1 MQPRVGGKAK
11 PDPHLTQQ
19 PGDKAQ
25 VILAVLH
32 HLLAARIRFCQRE
45 QKILTAQAVALAED
59 FFHNLRNGLVLVNGV
74 LVRAVKQRQA
84 RLKRQR
90 VVRFIPGGTEPF
102 KPRHHA
108 LDHPH
113 GLLNIDAEA
122 LSHRRL
128 QRQGGCL
135 HQHHLFADGMV
146 CAGEFNTVAERL
158 AQGFIALEGQHIKP
172 GFTSLHRKQVVVMA
186 EQQRFHATHR
196 ILSPR
201 QTPSRRLPLRDTP
214 ASPGA
219 VSAPPPYGSIAA
231 DSVPAGSA
239 D

>member
-25 VILAVLH
+25 IILAVLH

-108 LDHPH
+108 LDNPH

-172 GFTSLHRKQVVVMA
+172 GFTSLHRKQVVVVA
-186 EQQRFHATHR
+186 ESDRGVTAHSIPSHRQRNYV
-196 ILSPR
+196 LEK
-201 QTPSRRLPLRDTP
+201 QTCIKLVTT
-214 ASPGA
+214 
-219 VSAPPPYGSIAA
+219 
-231 DSVPAGSA
+231 
-239 D
+239 